1 MNKEELRKYYLNKRR
16 SLSSEDIQSASEGIC
31 TSLFDN
37 FEFKSGDS
45 VHVFLPILS
54 QNEINTYPIID
65 NLHQQGIT
73 TVVPV
78 TDFKSKTMTSVLFEK
93 GQETRLNKGI
103 PEPIVKNRFDDQILT
118 HILIPLAIFDK
129 KGYRIGYG
137 GGFYDRF
144 LPKTNSKVQKIGLS
158 AFKPVDNCKP
168 NEFDIPLNHCI
179 TPQKKYSF

>member
-16 SLSSEDIQSASEGIC
+16 SLSCEDTQSASEDIC
-31 TSLFDN
+31 NSVFEN
-37 FEFKSGDS
+37 FQFKSGDA
-45 VHVFLPILS
+45 VHVFLPILT
-54 QNEINTYPIID
+54 QNEINTHLII
-65 NLHQQGIT
+65 NKLHEQGIT

-78 TDFKSKTMTSVLFEK
+78 TDFKSKIMTSVLFEK

-103 PEPIVKNRFDDQILT
+103 PEPIVQHRFDDQNLT

-129 KGYRIGYG
+129 RGYRIGYG

-144 LPKTNSKVQKIGLS
+144 LPKANPKVQKIGLS
-158 AFKPVDNCKP
+158 IFKPVDNCEP